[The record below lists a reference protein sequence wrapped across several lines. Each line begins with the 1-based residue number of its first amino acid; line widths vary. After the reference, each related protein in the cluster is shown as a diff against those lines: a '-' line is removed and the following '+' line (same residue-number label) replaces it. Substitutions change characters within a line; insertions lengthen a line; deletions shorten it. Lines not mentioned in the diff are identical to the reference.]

1 LPVDEPIRLGASDVP
16 EGRPFAHPDRTADD
30 LVSILGMAR
39 TLRRILAWPSTSP
52 AHPSPYTLEVGN
64 EVAPHRV
71 IICDDAAL
79 RTESA
84 PPFVGFFALK
94 RPGLDNAPLTEVDD
108 QLVLEFPRHPGILSY
123 SSIALPDGNWG
134 NLIVLRSVAD
144 GERWREGE
152 RHAWAARE
160 LAPAHYSSVRLH
172 SGRFPGGLLSG
183 LEPVLL
189 RTRYFDYRVSSP
201 WRAERVLGAGD

>member
-1 LPVDEPIRLGASDVP
+1 LLVDEPIRLGASDVP
-16 EGRPFAHPDRTADD
+16 GGRPFAHPDRTADD
-30 LVSILGMAR
+30 LVSILEMTR
-39 TLRRILAWPSTSP
+39 TLRRILTGPSTS
-52 AHPSPYTLEVGN
+52 AARSRPYTLQAGN

-79 RTESA
+79 RMESA
-84 PPFVGFFALK
+84 PSFVGFFALK
-94 RPGLDNAPLTEVDD
+94 RPGLDHAPLTRVDD

-152 RHAWAARE
+152 RHAWAVRE

-172 SGRFPGGLLSG
+172 QGRVPGGVLSG

-189 RTRYFDYRVSSP
+189 RTRYFDYATSSP
-201 WRAERVLGAGD
+201 WRAERVVAGD